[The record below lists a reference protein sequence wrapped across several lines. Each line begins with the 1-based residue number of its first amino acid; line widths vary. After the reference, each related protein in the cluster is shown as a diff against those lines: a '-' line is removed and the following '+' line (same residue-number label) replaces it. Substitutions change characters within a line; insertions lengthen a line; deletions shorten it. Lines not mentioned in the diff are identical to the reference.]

1 MKPPSPSPSAK
12 PKRYLGGFQFRI
24 IVRVIALALSIG
36 ALLWT
41 VMNTVLYAT
50 MTILGV
56 MCLLQIWTLIRFAE
70 QTNRHLMRFLESVK
84 YGDTVQ
90 MYGVAKLGSSFQE
103 LTEAF
108 SAVVHDFERI
118 RVEKEEQYLTLQ
130 TILHHVS
137 IGLLSFDELG
147 MVDFIN
153 PAARRLLGLTHIRNL
168 ATLNAHHKPLADA
181 LKHIPEK
188 RKMLVK
194 LVIGEEILQLALSA
208 TTFRQRGREITL
220 VSLQNIVNELEEQ
233 EIIAWQKLIRVL
245 THEIMNSVAP
255 ITSLAET
262 VSTLLADELPQTD
275 RERDEILSDVR
286 HAISTIARR
295 SAGLLVFVENYR
307 TLSRIPEPN
316 FSIIAVEG
324 LVSDIIRLF
333 EKDAAEK
340 GVRLEQRVESSFLD
354 ITADR
359 TLMEQVFINLVKNGI
374 QASSSGG
381 CVTIHVL
388 QSPTGRVIIEVSDIG
403 TGIAEE
409 VIDKIFIPFFT
420 TKPDG
425 SGIGL
430 SFVRQALL
438 KHSATLHV
446 ASELGV
452 GTTFSI
458 RF

>member
-1 MKPPSPSPSAK
+1 
-12 PKRYLGGFQFRI
+12 
-24 IVRVIALALSIG
+24 VRVIALALTIG

-41 VMNTVLYAT
+41 VMNTTLYAT
-50 MTILGV
+50 MTIISV
-56 MCLLQIWTLIRFAE
+56 VCVLQIWTLIRFAE

-90 MYGVAKLGSSFQE
+90 MLGVAKLGGSFQE
-103 LTEAF
+103 LTDAF
-108 SAVVHDFERI
+108 TAVVQDFERI
-118 RVEKEEQYLTLQ
+118 RGEKEEQYLALQ

-153 PAARRLLGLTHIRNL
+153 PAARRLLGLTQIRTL
-168 ATLNAHHKPLADA
+168 ATLNAHHKPLAEA
-181 LKHIPEK
+181 LKQIPQA

-194 LVIGEEILQLALSA
+194 LVVGEEILQLALSA

-220 VSLQNIVNELEEQ
+220 VSLQNIVSELEEQ
-233 EIIAWQKLIRVL
+233 EILAWQKLIRVL

-262 VSTLLADELPQTD
+262 VSTLLADELPQNEI
-275 RERDEILSDVR
+275 ERNEILSDVR
-286 HAISTIARR
+286 DAISTIARR
-295 SAGLLVFVENYR
+295 SAGLLGFVENYR

-316 FSIIAVEG
+316 FSIIAVSS
-324 LVSDIIRLF
+324 LINDMTRLF
-333 EKDAAEK
+333 EQEASIK
-340 GVRLEQRVESSFLD
+340 GVRLEQRVESRSLE

-359 TLMEQVFINLVKNGI
+359 SLIEQVCINLVKNAI

-381 CVTIHVL
+381 KVLIHAL
-388 QSPTGRVIIEVSDIG
+388 QSPTGRTIIEISDTG
-403 TGIAEE
+403 TGIAPEAL
-409 VIDKIFIPFFT
+409 DKIFIPFFT

-430 SFVRQALL
+430 SFARQVLR
-438 KHSATLHV
+438 KHGATLHV
-446 ASELGV
+446 ASELGA
-452 GTTFSI
+452 GTTFSV

>member
-1 MKPPSPSPSAK
+1 MKPQSPYKVAK
-12 PKRYLGGFQFRI
+12 PKRYLGSFQIRI
-24 IVRVIALALSIG
+24 IVRVIALALTIG

-41 VMNTVLYAT
+41 VMNTTLYAT
-50 MTILGV
+50 MTIISV
-56 MCLLQIWTLIRFAE
+56 VCVLQIWTLIRFAE

-90 MYGVAKLGSSFQE
+90 MLGVAKLGGSFQE
-103 LTEAF
+103 LTDAF
-108 SAVVHDFERI
+108 TAVVQDFERI
-118 RVEKEEQYLTLQ
+118 RGEKEEQYLALQ

-153 PAARRLLGLTHIRNL
+153 PAARRLLGLTQIRTL
-168 ATLNAHHKPLADA
+168 ATLNAHHKPLAEA
-181 LKHIPEK
+181 LKQIPQA

-194 LVIGEEILQLALSA
+194 LVVGEEILQLALSA

-220 VSLQNIVNELEEQ
+220 VSLQNIVSELEEQ
-233 EIIAWQKLIRVL
+233 EILAWQKLIRVL

-262 VSTLLADELPQTD
+262 VSTLLADELPQNEI
-275 RERDEILSDVR
+275 ERNEILSDVR
-286 HAISTIARR
+286 DAISTIARR
-295 SAGLLVFVENYR
+295 SAGLLGFVENYR

-316 FSIIAVEG
+316 FSIIAVSS
-324 LVSDIIRLF
+324 LINDMTRLF
-333 EKDAAEK
+333 EQEASIK
-340 GVRLEQRVESSFLD
+340 GVRLEQRVESRSLE

-359 TLMEQVFINLVKNGI
+359 SLIEQVCINLVKNAI

-381 CVTIHVL
+381 KVLIHAL
-388 QSPTGRVIIEVSDIG
+388 QSPTGRTIIEISDTG
-403 TGIAEE
+403 TGIAPEAL
-409 VIDKIFIPFFT
+409 DKIFIPFFT

-430 SFVRQALL
+430 SFARQVLR
-438 KHSATLHV
+438 KHGATLHV
-446 ASELGV
+446 ASELGA
-452 GTTFSI
+452 GTTFSV